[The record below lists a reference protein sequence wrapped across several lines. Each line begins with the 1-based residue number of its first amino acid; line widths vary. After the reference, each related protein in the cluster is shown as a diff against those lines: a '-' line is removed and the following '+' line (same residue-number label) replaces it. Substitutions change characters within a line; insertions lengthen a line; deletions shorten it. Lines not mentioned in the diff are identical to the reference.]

1 MVKTSKSSYNK
12 REITLRLHFTGGYNM
27 SETSDVTVIKMERQ
41 KSIALIAH
49 DNRKKDIIAWV
60 KCNKEKLG
68 KHFLCGTGTTA
79 RLLAQETDLP
89 ITAFNSGPLGG
100 DQQIGSRI
108 VEGNIDFMIFF
119 WDPLAAQPHDPDV
132 KALLR
137 IAALYD
143 IPVASNQSTADFL
156 ISSPLMDQEYDRKI
170 IDYAKRI
177 KLRAEAYADNQ
188 KLE

>member
-1 MVKTSKSSYNK
+1 MDKDY
-12 REITLRLHFTGGYNM
+12 TL
-27 SETSDVTVIKMERQ
+27 VTMQKQ

-49 DNRKKDIIAWV
+49 DNRKQDLINWV
-60 KCNKEKLG
+60 ENNKETLR

-79 RLLAQETDLP
+79 KLISEQTQLP
-89 ITAFNSGPLGG
+89 ITAYNSGPLGG

-108 VEGNIDFMIFF
+108 VECKIDFMIFF

-137 IAALYD
+137 IASLYD
-143 IPVASNQSTADFL
+143 IPVATNQSTADFL
-156 ISSPLMDQEYDRKI
+156 IASPLMEATYERKI

-177 KLRAEAYADNQ
+177 SNRAEEFGKDE
-188 KLE
+188 KMI

>member
-1 MVKTSKSSYNK
+1 MKLEKDFTTIRMEKQK
-12 REITLRLHFTGGYNM
+12 R
-27 SETSDVTVIKMERQ
+27 
-41 KSIALIAH
+41 IALVAH
-49 DNRKKDIIAWV
+49 DNRKSDMIDWVESNKD
-60 KCNKEKLG
+60 KLG

-79 RLLAQETDLP
+79 RLLAAATELP
-89 ITAFNSGPLGG
+89 VTPYNSGPLGG
-100 DQQIGSRI
+100 DQQIGCRI
-108 VEGNIDFMIFF
+108 VEGAIDFMIFF

-156 ISSPLMDQEYDRKI
+156 LTSPLMDQEYDRKI

-177 KLRAEAYADNQ
+177 KNRTKKFADGE
-188 KLE
+188 LHE

>member
-1 MVKTSKSSYNK
+1 MKDTKDF
-12 REITLRLHFTGGYNM
+12 TL
-27 SETSDVTVIKMERQ
+27 IKMEKQ
-41 KSIALIAH
+41 KRIALVAH
-49 DNRKKDIIAWV
+49 DNRKSDIIEWV
-60 KCNKEKLG
+60 KANKDKLG

-79 RLLAQETDLP
+79 RLLAEETELP

-156 ISSPLMDQEYDRKI
+156 LTSPLMDQEYDRKI

-177 KLRAEAYADNQ
+177 KSRTEGYKAGD
-188 KLE
+188 KLS